1 MLINILKHYSTIK
14 LQIDMSKNIH
24 LYIYN
29 SLIKQKLYHDMT
41 KAQFIDWL
49 YRPWY
54 FGLAFGENTFNKTLH
69 ISL

>member
-1 MLINILKHYSTIK
+1 MGKK
-14 LQIDMSKNIH
+14 IH

-41 KAQFIDWL
+41 KAQFIGWL